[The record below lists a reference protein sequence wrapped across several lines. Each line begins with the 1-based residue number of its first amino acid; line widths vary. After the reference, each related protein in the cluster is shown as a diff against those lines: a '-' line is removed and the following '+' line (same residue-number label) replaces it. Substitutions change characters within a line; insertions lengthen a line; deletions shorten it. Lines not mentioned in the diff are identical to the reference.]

1 MRGNKPPPASFRA
14 GPRDV
19 TFKLFKSAAAAHV
32 IPASAIEG
40 ETGTMMQIF
49 SGMRSIMWGSA
60 LAPAGLL
67 ALAAH
72 AVAGTGQPSPWQYDF
87 QTAVTPI
94 MEAIHSFH
102 TFVTIISVLITVFVL
117 ALLLYIMIRF
127 NERANPTPSRTTHNT
142 TLEVAWTVI
151 PALILVVIAVP
162 SFRLLFDQLE
172 IPNSDLTV
180 KATGTAQWTWS
191 YEYPDHKFQFDSL
204 MLQDN
209 ERKAGQ
215 PRLLAVDNEMVV
227 PVNKVVRMQITAEGI
242 IHAFAVPSFG
252 IKVDAIPGR
261 LNETWFK
268 ATREGLYYGQ
278 CSELCGRNHAFMP
291 IAVRVVNEQQFAA
304 WLEDAKKKWA
314 SAPAT
319 NSVVMAEARH

>member
-1 MRGNKPPPASFRA
+1 MRGNTPPLASFRD
-14 GPRDV
+14 GLRDV
-19 TFKLFKSAAAAHV
+19 TFKVFKAAAVAH
-32 IPASAIEG
+32 AFSARLHEG
-40 ETGTMMQIF
+40 ETGTMMRK
-49 SGMRSIMWGSA
+49 SGGLRSIALGLA
-60 LAPAGLL
+60 LAPAGLMGS
-67 ALAAH
+67 AAG
-72 AVAGTGQPSPWQYDF
+72 AAAGTGQPSPWQYDF

-94 MEAIHSFH
+94 MDAIHSFH
-102 TFVTIISVLITVFVL
+102 IFLTVIAAAITVFVL
-117 ALLLYIMIRF
+117 ALLLYVMLRF

-172 IPNSDLTV
+172 IPKSDLTV

-191 YEYPDHKFQFDSL
+191 YEYPDHKFQFDST
-204 MLQDN
+204 MLQDS
-209 ERKAGQ
+209 ERKPDQ

-227 PVNKVVRMQITAEGI
+227 PVNKVVRMQVTGEGI

-252 IKVDAIPGR
+252 IKIDAVPGR

-268 ATREGLYYGQ
+268 AAREGIYYGQ

-291 IAVRVVNEQQFAA
+291 IAVRVVSEQQFAA

-314 SAPAT
+314 SAPAAD
-319 NSVVMAEARH
+319 SIVVAEARH